1 MTTTFIIVY
10 IVIALILIGLINVL
24 FQNQEKAKDQK
35 WNNVRLNSENQS
47 YQSKFKAS
55 DLDKQ
60 SESNNASSQIRNHSD
75 NIEDDKRKHHF
86 ETTNEEIKHLLK
98 LLMQI
103 ANMMH
108 ILVLSRRS
116 DQHED
121 QANDEKQDHQKDN
134 TEQPNEESDEVLNPI
149 DPNSEEGRVN
159 EKIKNKNLTSFSVKV
174 FQEVKF

>member
-35 WNNVRLNSENQS
+35 VEQRSTKDSENQS

-108 ILVLSRRS
+108 ILVLYVA
-116 DQHED
+116 QI
-121 QANDEKQDHQKDN
+121 N
-134 TEQPNEESDEVLNPI
+134 T
-149 DPNSEEGRVN
+149 
-159 EKIKNKNLTSFSVKV
+159 KIKRMMRNKIIKR
-174 FQEVKF
+174 